1 MRANMNMKWHL
12 GAIAVATAIQS
23 VFVSAQTYTDCNPT
37 EETCSADTGLA
48 QWSFTTDFTSG
59 DSAFDSWNV
68 TSGSVPSTSLGAEFT
83 INEQGDAPT
92 IETDFYIFFGYVE
105 VKMRAANGTGIISTA
120 ILESDDLDEIDWE
133 QISTFDNQIST
144 NYFGKG
150 NTTSYDRA
158 TTVSVINPTEEFH
171 TYAISWTSSKTEWY
185 IDGTLVRTLNYAD
198 AVDGTNYPQTPMRVR
213 IGIWAG
219 GDPDNSEGTIE
230 WAGGETDYSAAPF
243 TMYVESVSIVNYN
256 PAESYTWTDRT
267 GDYTSISASN
277 GTDGTGAGT
286 TLSGTDSTTISSA
299 STSVSSTAVSS
310 TSSSSGE
317 SETFTPTSHIPF
329 SSHLPTTPSSSS
341 SALIQV
347 PHAGTTTTS
356 SSTSSSDSSSS
367 STSSSTDSVSSS
379 FASLFPTS
387 GASSSALFTP
397 TSSISQTPATSS
409 PTTFFNA
416 SPGVLSAGFGGFA
429 LVVIAMV
436 LQI

>member
-1 MRANMNMKWHL
+1 MRSNLKW
-12 GAIAVATAIQS
+12 TALAAAAAFHS
-23 VFVSAQTYTDCNPT
+23 CAAQTYTECNPT
-37 EETCSADTGLA
+37 EETCPADTGLA

-68 TSGSVPSTSLGAEFT
+68 TSGSVPSTSLGAAFT

-133 QISTFDNQIST
+133 QISTFDNQITT

-158 TTVSVINPTEEFH
+158 TTVSVSSPSTEFH
-171 TYAISWTSSKTEWY
+171 TYGISWTASKTEWY
-185 IDGTLVRTLNYAD
+185 VDGTLVRTLNYAD

-230 WAGGETDYSAAPF
+230 WAGGETDYTAGPF
-243 TMYVESVSIVNYN
+243 TMYVESVSIINYN
-256 PAESYTWTDRT
+256 PAESYTYTDMS
-267 GDYTSISASN
+267 GDYTSIQASN
-277 GTDGTGAGT
+277 GTSSESS
-286 TLSGTDSTTISSA
+286 SGTASTFTSTSSSTSPA
-299 STSVSSTAVSS
+299 STSTASTTSVYSSVTFTPTSIPCPAPSSSALIPIPEGTSTASTS
-310 TSSSSGE
+310 TSSSSPASDAGG
-317 SETFTPTSHIPF
+317 S
-329 SSHLPTTPSSSS
+329 
-341 SALIQV
+341 
-347 PHAGTTTTS
+347 GTT
-356 SSTSSSDSSSS
+356 
-367 STSSSTDSVSSS
+367 SSS

-387 GASSSALFTP
+387 GA
-397 TSSISQTPATSS
+397 TSTLSPSISQTTPATST

-416 SPGVLSAGFGGFA
+416 SPGALSSSLGGFCVTA
-429 LVVIAMV
+429 LAVFFTAGGL
-436 LQI
+436 LQF